1 MNLVEY
7 KHMERVYNYVFS
19 VPPGAER
26 DKRLSEIS
34 EDDSAR
40 LYDFDMGQLSG
51 RIKKPENQ
59 NKKSEE
65 SSMNNEKRIKSYQEF
80 VQAWGKTSHYHQLA
94 EFHRSFP
101 EVYEAYKQ
109 RMEKEQLKA
118 KDPVSYYLQYGG
130 NLTAKEV

>member
-1 MNLVEY
+1 MDLAEY
-7 KHMERVYNYVFS
+7 EHMEKVYNYVFS

-26 DKRLSEIS
+26 DKRLAEIS
-34 EDDSAR
+34 ERDSDK
-40 LYDFDMGQLSG
+40 LWDFYSGLLSG
-51 RIKKPENQ
+51 RIKKPEIISEE
-59 NKKSEE
+59 SEE

-109 RMEKEQLKA
+109 RMEKERLKA
-118 KDPVSYYLQYGG
+118 KDPVSYYLRYGG